1 MPRQSEKLVQLLRD
15 VSESGKRKS
24 ESLIGDQMNES
35 GLLDR
40 ALLNEQIGIILDG
53 ASANPSLAQV
63 MERHL
68 DAFQDFIRQGDVPGS
83 AKEVCELLSLE
94 VNDLMI
100 AALLSL
106 MLRLA
111 GKRKFDPIASYIL
124 ENRPPPP
131 TTLPSL
137 PSLPTLT
144 IHAPVL

>member
-1 MPRQSEKLVQLLRD
+1 MPRRSEKLLQLLRE
-15 VSESGKRKS
+15 VSESGKRTS
-24 ESLIGDQMNES
+24 DSLVGEQMNES

-53 ASANPSLAQV
+53 ASGSPALAQI

-83 AKEVCELLSLE
+83 AREVYALLSLE
-94 VNDLMI
+94 VNDLRR

-106 MLRLA
+106 MVRLA

-124 ENRPPPP
+124 ENQAARGTGRARSATPE
-131 TTLPSL
+131 TR
-137 PSLPTLT
+137 
-144 IHAPVL
+144 